1 MSFGTSLI
9 KPLVWVHKFG
19 RRDKGNIMSDQHQF
33 AHSRISEAEWTPGLR
48 KMFDYRDL
56 GVKAATNGD
65 YVAHIIRA
73 NGKSD
78 PDAVQQWH
86 VHNCTF
92 QFVMVLNGWAE
103 FEYEGQ
109 GVRKIEKGDVIYQR
123 PGIRHREIAC
133 SKDFEVL
140 EIVSPASFETKIA
153 E

>member
-1 MSFGTSLI
+1 
-9 KPLVWVHKFG
+9 
-19 RRDKGNIMSDQHQF
+19 MSDQHQF
-33 AHSRISEAEWTPGLR
+33 AHNRISESEWTPGLR

>member
-1 MSFGTSLI
+1 
-9 KPLVWVHKFG
+9 
-19 RRDKGNIMSDQHQF
+19 MSDQHQF
-33 AHSRISEAEWTPGLR
+33 AHSRTSEAEWTPGLR

-56 GVKAATNGD
+56 GVKTATNGD

-73 NGKSD
+73 NGKKD
-78 PDAVQQWH
+78 ADAVQHWH
-86 VHNCTF
+86 IHHCTF

-103 FEYEGQ
+103 FEYEGE

-133 SKDFEVL
+133 SEDFEVL
-140 EIVSPASFETKIA
+140 EIVSPANFQTEIA

>member
-1 MSFGTSLI
+1 
-9 KPLVWVHKFG
+9 
-19 RRDKGNIMSDQHQF
+19 MSDQHQF
-33 AHSRISEAEWTPGLR
+33 AHSRTSEAKWTPGLR

-73 NGKSD
+73 NGKKD

-86 VHNCTF
+86 VHHCTF

-123 PGIRHREIAC
+123 PGIRHREIGC
-133 SKDFEVL
+133 SEDFEVL
-140 EIVSPASFETKIA
+140 EIVSPASFETEIT

>member
-1 MSFGTSLI
+1 MANQHSFIHNS
-9 KPLVWVHKFG
+9 F
-19 RRDKGNIMSDQHQF
+19 SD
-33 AHSRISEAEWTPGLR
+33 AKWSSSLR

-56 GVKAATNGD
+56 GVAAATNGD
-65 YVAHIIRA
+65 YVAHVIRA
-73 NGKSD
+73 NGKKD

-86 VHNCTF
+86 IHHCTF

-103 FEYEGQ
+103 FEYEGE
-109 GVRKIEKGDVIYQR
+109 GVRKIKKGDVIYQR

-140 EIVSPASFETKIA
+140 EIVSPANFETEIA

>member
-1 MSFGTSLI
+1 
-9 KPLVWVHKFG
+9 
-19 RRDKGNIMSDQHQF
+19 MSDQHQF
-33 AHSRISEAEWTPGLR
+33 AHSRTSEAKWTPGLR

-73 NGKSD
+73 NGKKD

-86 VHNCTF
+86 VHHCTF

-103 FEYEGQ
+103 FEYEGH

-140 EIVSPASFETKIA
+140 EIVSPANFETEIS

>member
-1 MSFGTSLI
+1 MSN
-9 KPLVWVHKFG
+9 P
-19 RRDKGNIMSDQHQF
+19 HQF
-33 AHSRISEAEWTPGLR
+33 SHNRISEAEWTPGLR
-48 KMFDYRDL
+48 EMFDYRDL

-73 NGKSD
+73 NGKKD
-78 PDAVQQWH
+78 PDAVQRWH
-86 VHNCTF
+86 LHHCAF

-103 FEYEGQ
+103 FEYEGH

-140 EIVSPASFETKIA
+140 EIVSPANFETEIA

>member
-1 MSFGTSLI
+1 MSN
-9 KPLVWVHKFG
+9 
-19 RRDKGNIMSDQHQF
+19 RHQF
-33 AHSRISEAEWTPGLR
+33 AHSRISDAEWTPGLR

-73 NGKSD
+73 NGKRD

-123 PGIRHREIAC
+123 PGIRHREIGC

>member
-1 MSFGTSLI
+1 
-9 KPLVWVHKFG
+9 
-19 RRDKGNIMSDQHQF
+19 MSDQHQF
-33 AHSRISEAEWTPGLR
+33 AHSRTSEAKWTPGLR

-73 NGKSD
+73 NGKKD

-86 VHNCTF
+86 VHHCTF

-123 PGIRHREIAC
+123 PGIRHRELGC
-133 SKDFEVL
+133 SEDFEVL
-140 EIVSPASFETKIA
+140 EIVSPASFETEIT

>member
-1 MSFGTSLI
+1 
-9 KPLVWVHKFG
+9 
-19 RRDKGNIMSDQHQF
+19 MSDQHQF
-33 AHSRISEAEWTPGLR
+33 AHSRTSEAEWTPGLR

-73 NGKSD
+73 NGKKD
-78 PDAVQQWH
+78 PDAVQHWH
-86 VHNCTF
+86 IHHCTF

-133 SKDFEVL
+133 SEDFEVL